1 MNSYKASDI
10 LHFSKYFFTDTNKF
24 ARHFALVLLPS
35 AIMNYQNNLL
45 CSVITS
51 KPENYYALKLE
62 KAKYFCFSEDSY
74 ACFRRRDIENINDL
88 SNKNQPVG
96 KLDKIDINKAFKII
110 KNVLYGAGDIYMMA
124 TVIREWK
131 KIRLN

>member
-1 MNSYKASDI
+1 MNNFEASHI
-10 LHFSKYFFTDTNKF
+10 LHFEKYFFTDTNKY

-35 AIMNYQNNLL
+35 SVMDYQNNFL

-51 KPENYYALKLE
+51 KPEKYYSLKLL
-62 KAKYFCFSEDSY
+62 KIKYKCFYEDSY
-74 ACFRRRDIENINDL
+74 ACFRRRDIQQVDDL

-96 KLDKIDINKAFKII
+96 RLNKIDIKKSFKII
-110 KNVLYGAGDIYMMA
+110 KSVLYGAGDLYMMA

-131 KIRLN
+131 KIK

>member
-1 MNSYKASDI
+1 MNNYKASDI
-10 LHFSKYFFTDTNKF
+10 LHFEKYYFTDINKY

-51 KPENYYALKLE
+51 KPENYFALKLE
-62 KAKYFCFSEDSY
+62 KEKYYCFSEDSY
-74 ACFRRRDIENINDL
+74 ACFRRRDIEDVNDL
-88 SNKNQPVG
+88 SNKKQPVG
-96 KLDKIDINKAFKII
+96 KLDKVDINKAFKII
-110 KNVLYGAGDIYMMA
+110 KKILYGTGDLYMMA

-131 KIRLN
+131 KIRF

>member
-1 MNSYKASDI
+1 MNNYKASDI
-10 LHFSKYFFTDTNKF
+10 LHFEKYYFTDSNKY

-51 KPENYYALKLE
+51 KQEKHYSLKLE
-62 KAKYFCFSEDSY
+62 KEKYCCFSEDSY
-74 ACFRRRDIENINDL
+74 ACFRRRDIEALNDL
-88 SNKNQPVG
+88 SNKKQPVG
-96 KLDKIDINKAFKII
+96 KLDKYDIKRAFKII
-110 KNVLYGAGDIYMMA
+110 KGVLYGAGDLYMMA

-131 KIRLN
+131 KIRS